1 MFSKYYKTRAF
12 IVELGCHHV
21 SEMET
26 KTNHNNNKQ
35 RKNLQWPVIV
45 GRLNLKLSTKCT
57 LHTVTK
63 LPTKS
68 FITIA
73 TPEINNSV
81 GRCSLITSVYNFKFR
96 TTDTLQIRV

>member
-1 MFSKYYKTRAF
+1 MFLKYYKTSEF

-35 RKNLQWPVIV
+35 RKHSQWSAIIV
-45 GRLNLKLSTKCT
+45 RLNLKLSTKYT
-57 LHTVTK
+57 LYTVTK
-63 LPTKS
+63 SSRKL

-73 TPEINNSV
+73 TPGINNSV
-81 GRCSLITSVYNFKFR
+81 GRCSLIISVYNFKFR
-96 TTDTLQIRV
+96 TTDTL

>member
-1 MFSKYYKTRAF
+1 MFSINYKNSEF

-35 RKNLQWPVIV
+35 RKHSQWPAII

-57 LHTVTK
+57 LHTVTE
-63 LPTKS
+63 LPRKS

-73 TPEINNSV
+73 MPEINNSV
-81 GRCSLITSVYNFKFR
+81 GCCSLISLVHNFKFR